1 MFLTLIRQE
10 LLIHLMSARFFAA
23 VIITLLLVVANTFVL
38 IGAHE
43 ERLADYSQ
51 KEAVNRETVA
61 ATPAYSV
68 LKLKVQRPPNPLS
81 LFSAGLETRFGS
93 DIDIAFDS
101 VPALS
106 DPIAD
111 IKPDEEY
118 QWTFNRVPS
127 VSSPGAPL
135 GLKNPYLHLFSQID
149 IVFTF
154 QVVLS
159 LLSLLFAYD
168 AIAGDWETGTLRL
181 VLSHPVGRG
190 SVLLAKYL
198 AAMVCLLLPVLMSL
212 LLALI
217 QCSLSRALQF
227 STEDFLR
234 IGGIVLTTLV
244 YLSVFYL
251 IGLLISTTTRRAAT
265 SLMLCMFLWVV
276 LVLIYP
282 NWSRSAL
289 NPVGNM
295 REEKRSADRQIAQ
308 IREEADRERD
318 RFLASSPLKGDPPIF
333 FDTFDGTD
341 FFKGGGWY
349 RGDFPRVNIE
359 IELKNTAD
367 PLVTHLCRYYEFA
380 ATLQIQ
386 NAEKVSLVGEQLV
399 AQISRRQARWDERL
413 MKFSPASLYTF
424 ATAAWAGT
432 DLDSMT
438 DYIRAAQIYRRTL
451 IDAFHERDAFA
462 SLQWFSTNQG
472 TVDWSILPDFRF
484 ERADVSINA
493 QRALPELLLLVF
505 INLVLFMVTFL
516 IFIKIEV

>member
-10 LLIHLMSARFFAA
+10 LLTHLMSARFFAA

-106 DPIAD
+106 NPIAD
-111 IKPDEEY
+111 VRPEEA
-118 QWTFNRVPS
+118 QWTFGSVPS
-127 VSSPGAPL
+127 LSSPGTPL
-135 GLKNPYLHLFSQID
+135 GLNNPYLHLFSQID

-181 VLSHPVGRG
+181 VLSHSVGRG

-198 AAMVCLLLPVLMSL
+198 AAMGCLLLPVLMSL

-217 QCSLSRALQF
+217 QCSFARSLQF
-227 STEDFLR
+227 STDDFLR
-234 IGGIVLTTLV
+234 IGGIVLTTIV

-276 LVLIYP
+276 LVLVYP
-282 NWSRSAL
+282 NWSRFAL
-289 NPVGNM
+289 NPVGDM
-295 REEKRSADRQIAQ
+295 RAEKLSTNQQVAQ

-318 RFLASSPLKGDPPIF
+318 RFLANSPLKGDPPLF
-333 FDTFDGTD
+333 FDTFTGTD

-349 RGDFPRVNIE
+349 LGDFPRVNIE
-359 IELKNTAD
+359 IELKNTTD
-367 PLVTHLCRYYEFA
+367 TLVTHLRRYYEFA

-386 NAEKVSLVGEQLV
+386 NAEKVYLVAEQLV
-399 AQISRRQARWDERL
+399 AQISHRQAQWDERL
-413 MKFSPASLYTF
+413 MKLSPASLYTF

-438 DYIRAAQIYRRTL
+438 DYIRATQTYRRTL

-484 ERADVSINA
+484 EQADVSINA

-505 INLVLFMVTFL
+505 INLVLFTLTFL
-516 IFIKIEV
+516 VFIKIEV

>member
-1 MFLTLIRQE
+1 MLLTLIRQE
-10 LLIHLMSARFFAA
+10 LLIHLMSARFFVA

-51 KEAVNRETVA
+51 KKVVNHESIT
-61 ATPAYSV
+61 ATPTYSY

-101 VPALS
+101 VPSLS
-106 DPIAD
+106 DPIAEV
-111 IKPDEEY
+111 KPDKEY

-127 VSSPGAPL
+127 LSSPGVPL
-135 GLKNPYLHLFSQID
+135 GINNPYLLLFSQID
-149 IVFTF
+149 LVFIF
-154 QVVLS
+154 QIVLS
-159 LLSLLFAYD
+159 LIALLFAYD

-212 LLALI
+212 LLTLI
-217 QCSLSRALQF
+217 QCSFARSLQF
-227 STEDFLR
+227 STDDFLR
-234 IGGIVLTTLV
+234 IGGIVLTTII

-265 SLMLCMFLWVV
+265 SLMLCMFIYVV
-276 LVLIYP
+276 LVLVYP
-282 NWSRSAL
+282 NWSRFAL
-289 NPVGNM
+289 NPVGDM
-295 REEKRSADRQIAQ
+295 RAEKKSADRQITQ

-318 RFLASSPLKGDPPIF
+318 QFLANSPLKGEPPAF
-333 FDTFDGTD
+333 VETFINAD
-341 FFKGGGWY
+341 FFGKFGGYY
-349 RGDFPRVNIE
+349 RGNFPRINF
-359 IELKNTAD
+359 ELKDAAH
-367 PLVTHLCRYYEFA
+367 PLVPPLRRYYEFA
-380 ATLQIQ
+380 ATLQIGS
-386 NAEKVSLVGEQLV
+386 AEKIGLVGQQLV
-399 AQISRRQARWDERL
+399 AQTALRQARWDEQL
-413 MKFSPASLYTF
+413 MKLSPASLYMF

-438 DYIRAAQIYRRTL
+438 DYIRAAQVYRRTL

-484 ERADVSINA
+484 ERTNVNINV
-493 QRALPELLLLVF
+493 QRALPELFLLLC
-505 INLVLFMVTFL
+505 INLVLFMMTFL

>member
-51 KEAVNRETVA
+51 KAAVNREKVD

-81 LFSAGLETRFGS
+81 LFSAGLETRFGN
-93 DIDIAFDS
+93 DLDIAFDS
-101 VPALS
+101 VPALAN
-106 DPIAD
+106 PIVDVRPA
-111 IKPDEEY
+111 EE
-118 QWTFNRVPS
+118 QWAFGSVPS
-127 VSSPGAPL
+127 LSSPGAPL
-135 GLKNPYLHLFSQID
+135 GLNNPYLHLFSQID
-149 IVFTF
+149 LVFIF

-159 LLSLLFAYD
+159 LLALLFAYD
-168 AIAGDWETGTLRL
+168 AVAGDWETGTLRL

-190 SVLLAKYL
+190 KVLLAKYI

-212 LLALI
+212 LLTLI
-217 QCSLSRALQF
+217 QCSFARSLQF
-227 STEDFLR
+227 STDDFLR
-234 IGGIVLTTLV
+234 IGGIVMTTIV

-276 LVLIYP
+276 LVLVYP
-282 NWSRSAL
+282 NWSRFAL
-289 NPVGNM
+289 NPVDDM
-295 REEKRSADRQIAQ
+295 RAAKLSANQQIAQ

-318 RFLASSPLKGDPPIF
+318 RFLVNSPLKGDPPLF
-333 FDTFDGTD
+333 FDTFKGTN

-349 RGDFPRVNIE
+349 LGNFPRVNVE
-359 IELKNTAD
+359 IELKNPED
-367 PLVTHLCRYYEFA
+367 PLVTHLRRYYEFA

-386 NAEKVSLVGEQLV
+386 NAEKVHVVGEQLV
-399 AQISRRQARWDERL
+399 AQIPRQQARWDERL
-413 MKFSPASLYTF
+413 MKISPASLYTF

-432 DLDSMT
+432 DLDSMA
-438 DYIRAAQIYRRTL
+438 DYIRAAQRYRRTL
-451 IDAFHERDAFA
+451 IDAFHERDVFA

-472 TVDWSILPDFRF
+472 SVDWSILPDFRF
-484 ERADVSINA
+484 ERTDISINV

-505 INLVLFMVTFL
+505 INLVLFMTTFL
-516 IFIKIEV
+516 IFIKVEV

>member
-10 LLIHLMSARFFAA
+10 LLTHLMSARFFAA
-23 VIITLLLVVANTFVL
+23 VLITLLLVVANTFVL

-81 LFSAGLETRFGS
+81 LFSASLETRFGS

-106 DPIAD
+106 NPIAD
-111 IKPDEEY
+111 VRPEEE
-118 QWTFNRVPS
+118 QWTFGSVPS
-127 VSSPGAPL
+127 LSSPGTPL
-135 GLKNPYLHLFSQID
+135 GLNNPYLHLFSQID

-181 VLSHPVGRG
+181 VLSHSVGRG
-190 SVLLAKYL
+190 SVLLAKYI

-217 QCSLSRALQF
+217 QCSFARSLQF
-227 STEDFLR
+227 NTEDFLR
-234 IGGIVLTTLV
+234 IGGIVLTTIV

-276 LVLIYP
+276 LVLVYP
-282 NWSRSAL
+282 NWSRFAL
-289 NPVGNM
+289 NPVGDM
-295 REEKRSADRQIAQ
+295 RAEKLSTNQQVAQ

-318 RFLASSPLKGDPPIF
+318 RFLANSPLKGDPPLF
-333 FDTFDGTD
+333 FDTFTGTG
-341 FFKGGGWY
+341 FYKGGGWY
-349 RGDFPRVNIE
+349 LGDFPRVNIQ
-359 IELKNTAD
+359 IELKNTTD
-367 PLVTHLCRYYEFA
+367 TLVTHLRRYYEFA

-386 NAEKVSLVGEQLV
+386 NAEKVYLVAEQLV
-399 AQISRRQARWDERL
+399 AQISHRQAQWDERL
-413 MKFSPASLYTF
+413 MKLSPASLYTF

-438 DYIRAAQIYRRTL
+438 DYIRAAQTYRRTL

-484 ERADVSINA
+484 EQADVSINA

-505 INLVLFMVTFL
+505 INLVLFTLTFL
-516 IFIKIEV
+516 VFIKIEV

>member
-10 LLIHLMSARFFAA
+10 LLTHLMSARFFAA

-51 KEAVNRETVA
+51 REAVNRETVA

-106 DPIAD
+106 NPIAD
-111 IKPDEEY
+111 VRPEEE
-118 QWTFNRVPS
+118 QWTFGSVPS
-127 VSSPGAPL
+127 LSSPGTPL
-135 GLKNPYLHLFSQID
+135 GLNNPYLHLLSQID

-198 AAMVCLLLPVLMSL
+198 AAMVCLLLPILMSL

-217 QCSLSRALQF
+217 QCSFARSLQF
-227 STEDFLR
+227 GTDDFLR
-234 IGGIVLTTLV
+234 IGGIVLTTIV
-244 YLSVFYL
+244 YLSIFYL

-276 LVLIYP
+276 LVLVYP
-282 NWSRSAL
+282 NWSRFAL
-289 NPVGNM
+289 NPVGDM
-295 REEKRSADRQIAQ
+295 RAAKLSTNQQIAQ

-318 RFLASSPLKGDPPIF
+318 RFLANSPLKGDPPLF
-333 FDTFDGTD
+333 FDTFAGTG

-349 RGDFPRVNIE
+349 LGDFPRVNIE

-367 PLVTHLCRYYEFA
+367 TLVTHLRRYYEFA
-380 ATLQIQ
+380 STLQIQ
-386 NAEKVSLVGEQLV
+386 NAEKVYLAAEQLV

-413 MKFSPASLYTF
+413 MKLSPASLYTF

-438 DYIRAAQIYRRTL
+438 DYIRAAQTYRRTL
-451 IDAFHERDAFA
+451 IDAFHERNTFV

-484 ERADVSINA
+484 EQADVSINA

-505 INLVLFMVTFL
+505 INLVLFMATFL
-516 IFIKIEV
+516 VFIKIEV

>member
-1 MFLTLIRQE
+1 M
-10 LLIHLMSARFFAA
+10 
-23 VIITLLLVVANTFVL
+23 

-93 DIDIAFDS
+93 DIDIAFNS

-106 DPIAD
+106 NPIAEV
-111 IKPDEEY
+111 KPDEEY

-127 VSSPGAPL
+127 LSSPGAPL

-181 VLSHPVGRG
+181 VLSHAIGRG

-198 AAMVCLLLPVLMSL
+198 AAMVCLLFPVLMSL

-217 QCSLSRALQF
+217 QCSLARSLQL

-234 IGGIVLTTLV
+234 IGGIVLTTIV

-276 LVLIYP
+276 FGACLSKLE
-282 NWSRSAL
+282 
-289 NPVGNM
+289 PVCP
-295 REEKRSADRQIAQ
+295 ES
-308 IREEADRERD
+308 
-318 RFLASSPLKGDPPIF
+318 
-333 FDTFDGTD
+333 
-341 FFKGGGWY
+341 
-349 RGDFPRVNIE
+349 
-359 IELKNTAD
+359 
-367 PLVTHLCRYYEFA
+367 
-380 ATLQIQ
+380 
-386 NAEKVSLVGEQLV
+386 
-399 AQISRRQARWDERL
+399 SRRHACREI
-413 MKFSPASLYTF
+413 
-424 ATAAWAGT
+424 
-432 DLDSMT
+432 
-438 DYIRAAQIYRRTL
+438 IR
-451 IDAFHERDAFA
+451 
-462 SLQWFSTNQG
+462 
-472 TVDWSILPDFRF
+472 
-484 ERADVSINA
+484 
-493 QRALPELLLLVF
+493 
-505 INLVLFMVTFL
+505 
-516 IFIKIEV
+516 

>member
-23 VIITLLLVVANTFVL
+23 VVITLLLVVANTFVL
-38 IGAHE
+38 IGAYE
-43 ERLADYSQ
+43 ERLADYSE
-51 KEAVNRETVA
+51 KESVNRETVA

-93 DIDIAFDS
+93 EIDIAFDS
-101 VPALS
+101 TPALS
-106 DPIAD
+106 DPIAEV
-111 IKPDEEY
+111 KADEEY

-127 VSSPGAPL
+127 LSNPGAPL

-168 AIAGDWETGTLRL
+168 AISGDWETGTLRL

-198 AAMVCLLLPVLMSL
+198 AAMVCLLLPVLMSS
-212 LLALI
+212 LLAPDYVFSLARTAI
-217 QCSLSRALQF
+217 QHRGF
-227 STEDFLR
+227 STNWRHCVNDHRLLVSFLPDR
-234 IGGIVLTTLV
+234 FTH
-244 YLSVFYL
+244 FH

-282 NWSRSAL
+282 NWSRFAL
-289 NPVGNM
+289 NPVGEM
-295 REEKRSADRQIAQ
+295 RAEKISANRQIAQ
-308 IREEADRERD
+308 IREEADREQD

-333 FDTFDGTD
+333 FDTFTGTD

-349 RGDFPRVNIE
+349 PGDFPRVNIE
-359 IELKNTAD
+359 IELKNTVG
-367 PLVTHLCRYYEFA
+367 PLVAHLRRYYEFA
-380 ATLQIQ
+380 AALQIRS
-386 NAEKVSLVGEQLV
+386 AEKVGLVGQQLV
-399 AQISRRQARWDERL
+399 TQISLRQARWDERL
-413 MKFSPASLYTF
+413 MKLSPTSLYTF
-424 ATAAWAGT
+424 AT
-432 DLDSMT
+432 
-438 DYIRAAQIYRRTL
+438 RRMGRHRL
-451 IDAFHERDAFA
+451 RQHDRLYPRCSNIPAH
-462 SLQWFSTNQG
+462 
-472 TVDWSILPDFRF
+472 PH
-484 ERADVSINA
+484 
-493 QRALPELLLLVF
+493 
-505 INLVLFMVTFL
+505 
-516 IFIKIEV
+516 

>member
-38 IGAHE
+38 IGAYE

-51 KEAVNRETVA
+51 REAVNQESI
-61 ATPAYSV
+61 ATTPTYSY

-101 VPALS
+101 VPSLS
-106 DPIAD
+106 NPIVD
-111 IKPDEEY
+111 VRPEED
-118 QWTFNRVPS
+118 QWAFGSEPS

-135 GLKNPYLHLFSQID
+135 GLNNPYLRLFSQID
-149 IVFTF
+149 LVFIF

-217 QCSLSRALQF
+217 QCSFARSLQF
-227 STEDFLR
+227 STDDFLR
-234 IGGIVLTTLV
+234 IGGIVLTTIV
-244 YLSVFYL
+244 YLSVFYF

-276 LVLIYP
+276 LVLVYP
-282 NWSRSAL
+282 NWSRFAL
-289 NPVGNM
+289 NPGGDM
-295 REEKRSADRQIAQ
+295 RAGGRSADQQIAQ
-308 IREEADRERD
+308 IREAADRERD
-318 RFLASSPLKGDPPIF
+318 RFLESSPLKGDPPLF
-333 FDTFDGTD
+333 FDTFAGTN
-341 FFKGGGWY
+341 FFRKGMWY
-349 RGDFPRVNIE
+349 LGDLPRINV
-359 IELKNTAD
+359 ELRDTQD
-367 PLVTHLCRYYEFA
+367 PLVTHLRRYYEFA
-380 ATLQIQ
+380 APLQIR
-386 NAEKVSLVGEQLV
+386 NAEEVGFVIQQLV
-399 AQISRRQARWDERL
+399 AQTSVRQAQLDERF

-432 DLDSMT
+432 DLDSMV
-438 DYIRAAQIYRRTL
+438 DYIRAARAYRRTL
-451 IDAFHERDAFA
+451 IDTFHEREAFA
-462 SLQWFSTNQG
+462 SLRWFSTNQG
-472 TVDWSILPDFRF
+472 DIDWSILPRFHF
-484 ERADVSINA
+484 ERADAGINA
-493 QRALPELLLLVF
+493 QRALPELFLLLC
-505 INLVLFMVTFL
+505 INIVLFMATFL
-516 IFIKIEV
+516 IFIKVEV